1 VLAIPA
7 DTDRKRTC
15 STAIYDYGERMSY
28 LGSKA
33 ASGVYQ
39 KIIAEMPP
47 HDTYIETHLG
57 GGAIMLRKPPARHNI
72 GIDKDG
78 DALTNFI
85 EREGY
90 GQIPNLQLVNC
101 DAVDML
107 ERFFLYPP
115 AAGNRVLLYVDPPY
129 LHETRT
135 SNARYR
141 CEYQIADHVR
151 LLTLLKSLPPEI
163 RIMLSG
169 YPSQLYDDLLS
180 DWRSITFQAMTRG
193 GVRTE
198 QLWMNFLPGEKF
210 TTAFAGTDYIDRQ
223 RIKRKV
229 QRWKRKFQ
237 ALPAIEQKAIM
248 EALSGTDNQQQQ

>member
-1 VLAIPA
+1 
-7 DTDRKRTC
+7 
-15 STAIYDYGERMSY
+15 MSY

-72 GIDKDG
+72 GIDKDEE
-78 DALTNFI
+78 ALTNFM

-90 GQIPNLQLVNC
+90 GQIPNLQLVNR
-101 DAVDML
+101 DAVDVL
-107 ERFFLYPP
+107 ESFFLYQP

-141 CEYQIADHVR
+141 CEYQVADHVR
-151 LLTLLKSLPPEI
+151 LLTCLKSLPPEI
-163 RIMLSG
+163 QIILSG
-169 YPSQLYDDLLS
+169 YPSQLYDDLLPG
-180 DWRSITFQAMTRG
+180 WRSKEFQAMTRG

-198 QLWMNFLPGEKF
+198 KIWMNYPEGRAYSH
-210 TTAFAGTDYIDRQ
+210 AFAGKDYNDRH

-229 QRWKRKFQ
+229 ERWRAKYA
-237 ALPAIEQKAIM
+237 ALPPAERLAIM
-248 EALSGTDNQQQQ
+248 VALNEVDAGQ

>member
-1 VLAIPA
+1 
-7 DTDRKRTC
+7 
-15 STAIYDYGERMSY
+15 MSY

-72 GIDKDG
+72 GIDKDEE
-78 DALTNFI
+78 ALTNFM

-90 GQIPNLQLVNC
+90 GQIPNLQLVNR
-101 DAVDML
+101 DAVDVL
-107 ERFFLYPP
+107 ESFFLYPP

-141 CEYQIADHVR
+141 CEYQVADHVR
-151 LLTLLKSLPPEI
+151 LLTCLKSLPPEI
-163 RIMLSG
+163 QIILSG
-169 YPSQLYDDLLS
+169 YPSQLYDDLLPG
-180 DWRSITFQAMTRG
+180 WRSKEFQAMTRG

-198 QLWMNFLPGEKF
+198 KIWMNYPEGRAYSH
-210 TTAFAGTDYIDRQ
+210 AFAGKDYNDRH

-229 QRWKRKFQ
+229 ERWRAKYA
-237 ALPAIEQKAIM
+237 ALPPAERLAIM
-248 EALSGTDNQQQQ
+248 VALNEVDAGQ